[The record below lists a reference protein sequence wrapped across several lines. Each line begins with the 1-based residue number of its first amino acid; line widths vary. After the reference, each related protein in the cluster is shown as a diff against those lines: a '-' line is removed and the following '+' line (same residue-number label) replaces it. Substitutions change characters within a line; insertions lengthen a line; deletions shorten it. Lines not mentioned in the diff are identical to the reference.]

1 MCPVSLSQGQE
12 RMAHTKSFLYYSLLA
27 ALVVMPS
34 DSYSA
39 VKVTNKSRSYSDAYN
54 QVNDMRASVAAPAL
68 SSAHSDDLG
77 VAGKT
82 QDSSLAVNLPIRV
95 ADQTL
100 ARQVASGTSTG
111 LTVQQLANCGAVYPD
126 GEFAWDTPTA
136 GTMIG
141 DDKCV
146 SVVEMRGYQMGQ
158 DGSDLV
164 LARVNLA
171 AGDAIKCNISAWP
184 ETSYLPA
191 AGTIEFPADKE
202 PSVEDVIAVMNQEQ
216 KQNAAFKIVAGTL
229 AMAAAGNV
237 LGANDVGNDS
247 LFGTN
252 KEKLTTTA
260 VGGLAGAAMMTGN
273 VYGGKVAGDM
283 ILSTG
288 VNMTAGGLIGNMAGG
303 NDRVLRIENCSYNNK
318 ETKCLWGRVI
328 KEGTRDR
335 DKEYF
340 YNIVDHLIYKCDKK
354 AATDPYYKNCVLFGQ
369 ELVDIMPEGYAG
381 RKNSKDE
388 TYTFDMIVNDDKFQS
403 ATNSY
408 RLTKDENEID
418 VMSPVPGRPSPG
430 GANRFVRLDTFKIVD
445 SSDPAMVVDFKDQLF
460 GIKDWKSNMCTDTK
474 LKGRDGKGQPIELP
488 VGYTCANFYPSY
500 QSASDGSL
508 IDMGNKARMKSTLI
522 GAGAGGAIGAFSAY
536 QGAQDDIQERWVT
549 AVREYKDSL
558 QKIYCVTGTRFLS
571 RYNDTVIIPT
581 VTE

>member
-1 MCPVSLSQGQE
+1 
-12 RMAHTKSFLYYSLLA
+12 
-27 ALVVMPS
+27 MPS

-288 VNMTAGGLIGNMAGG
+288 VNMAAGGLIGNMAGG
-303 NDRVLRIENCSYNNK
+303 NDLVLRIENCFSGTK

-328 KEGTRDR
+328 KEGTRDTN
-335 DKEYF
+335 KEYF
-340 YNIVDHLIYKCDKK
+340 YNIVDRLIYECDKK
-354 AATDPYYKNCVLFGQ
+354 AATDTDYKNCVLFGQ
-369 ELVDIMPEGYAG
+369 ELVEIMPEGYAG

-388 TYTFDMIVNDDKFQS
+388 AYTFNMIVNDDKFQS

-408 RLTKDENEID
+408 RLTKGADGID
-418 VMSPVPGRPSPG
+418 VMSLINTAPNPG
-430 GANRFVRLDTFKIVD
+430 GENRFVRLDTFKIVD
-445 SSDPAMVVDFKDQLF
+445 SSVPAMIVEFKDKLF
-460 GIKDWKSNMCTDTK
+460 GIKDWKSNMCTQTK
-474 LKGRDGKGQPIELP
+474 LKGRDGKGQPIDLSDD
-488 VGYTCANFYPSY
+488 YTCANFYPSY